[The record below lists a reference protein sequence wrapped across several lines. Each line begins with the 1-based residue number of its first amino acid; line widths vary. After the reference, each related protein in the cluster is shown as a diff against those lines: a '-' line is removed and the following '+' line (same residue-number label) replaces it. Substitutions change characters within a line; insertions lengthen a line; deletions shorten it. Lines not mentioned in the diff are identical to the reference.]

1 MKLRLRSQPID
12 KQSRYN
18 NKEHNLTQCITNR
31 SFLKHGVP
39 HLIRPTSRIGIW
51 IQRSDTAKSSFHKLF
66 HQPST
71 HLRNFSRPIF
81 TWKIQLSDHPSE
93 AHPNSGSI
101 TNEQTF
107 SKHFTFKNN
116 WFPNENLFVS
126 VLNWPILTSYFSHTR
141 NIITRFLHLINHS
154 AASEYAPPMILLL
167 CSKYCERFRNK
178 YAENW
183 WNHFFTNFSWKL
195 TKQKSNWIKLY
206 QTNVCLHTGR
216 QMANFW
222 EGTQKMGLPA
232 PKLGNFLSIKQLL
245 IQI

>member
-1 MKLRLRSQPID
+1 MPVFGSSRKQKMAFLAKKEQIWADFGAEKAESAKDEPLLLLLLSVTHGTTHPNTRSEVKLRLRSQPID

-18 NKEHNLTQCITNR
+18 NREHNLTQCITNR

-154 AASEYAPPMILLL
+154 AASE
-167 CSKYCERFRNK
+167 
-178 YAENW
+178 
-183 WNHFFTNFSWKL
+183 
-195 TKQKSNWIKLY
+195 
-206 QTNVCLHTGR
+206 
-216 QMANFW
+216 
-222 EGTQKMGLPA
+222 
-232 PKLGNFLSIKQLL
+232 
-245 IQI
+245 